1 MSTFKA
7 KSKEIVIAGYTHKI
21 ETQSLGK
28 GDGTFKPIHQWGKS
42 TVGGKKV
49 LKSPLSFFM
58 SGCSNQSGAVGVGLG
73 VITNTQDVA
82 YEGLSAYLVKG
93 DSGQCTGVLVGTP
106 EQQPGPCSCRFV
118 IEKSGQSA
126 SLTENIAAPKELEL
140 AAHNAPLHQEP
151 EEEEEE
157 KKSWIEIEL
166 VGEDDQPVAGERYR
180 ITLPDGITVA
190 QGTTDSKGLARI
202 TGIDPGTC
210 QIMFPDLDKDAWE
223 KKE

>member
-1 MSTFKA
+1 VSTFKA
-7 KSKEIVIAGYTHKI
+7 KSKEIVVAGYTHKI

-28 GDGTFKPIHQWGKS
+28 GDGSFKPIHQWGKS

-49 LKSPLSFFM
+49 LKSPLIFFM
-58 SGCSNQSGAVGVGLG
+58 SGCSNQNGAVGGG
-73 VITNTQDVA
+73 SGIITDTQDFA

-93 DSGQCTGVLVGTP
+93 DSGQCAGVLVGTP

-126 SLTENIAAPKELEL
+126 SITENITAPKELEL
-140 AAHNAPLHQEP
+140 AAHNAPWQQ
-151 EEEEEE
+151 EEEE

-166 VGEDDQPVAGERYR
+166 LDEDDQPVAGERYQIR
-180 ITLPDGITVA
+180 LPDGTTVA
-190 QGTTDSKGLARI
+190 GTTDSKGLARI
-202 TGIDPGTC
+202 TRIEPGTC
-210 QIMFPDLDKDAWE
+210 QITFPDLDKDAWE